1 MALRQLPQATEERDR
16 AVTVEQNT
24 ESVGSTGFPLDTWST
39 LATNYWCSK
48 QDLVGKERFEQGQQ
62 SAPFATKWVG
72 SYRADMDP
80 ELVDVPRLRR
90 IVYQGRRYDITAA
103 SMVGMKETIQYMT
116 IARMG

>member
-16 AVTVEQNT
+16 AITIQTAT
-24 ESVGSTGFPLDTWST
+24 ESVGSTGFPIETWST
-39 LATNYWCSK
+39 LATPYWCSK
-48 QDLVGKERFEQGQQ
+48 QDLVGKERFAQGQQ
-62 SAPFATKWVG
+62 SAPFETKWVG

-80 ELVDVPRLRR
+80 ELIDVPRLRR
-90 IVYQGRRYDITAA
+90 FLYQGRTYDITAA